1 MTLRYLQYMNTYL
14 NDLTEEERLAELL
27 DINRALDEMSI
38 IAVTD
43 QRGVIRYANDRFCE
57 ISGYSREELM
67 GVTHAILNSD
77 YHDGSFWKDF
87 WGTIA
92 KGKVWR
98 GDILNRAKNGRSY
111 WVDTTIVPFVDKDG
125 KVYKYL
131 AIRNEI
137 TEKKLLQLAL
147 NRLVDLA
154 SEKPDKSYFID
165 IVKTLCEV
173 LEVSSVSLS
182 GLEDDEVELIACWNQ
197 EGVCSPED
205 ISRLSEVVENSLAV
219 GQDHFHLSDLNDV
232 LPDYPYC
239 MGTILRDDKGE
250 AIATLMI
257 ADDRP
262 FKRVETF
269 ERIIGLYGKRVEIE
283 LKRRQTLRALKE
295 SEERMKAV
303 VSSAADGIII
313 IDEEEQIESLN
324 PAACEIFG
332 LKKEGNINLKIS
344 QLLPRIDIEDCRHCQ
359 DEGADR
365 GHETIGLHR
374 DGSDLPLYYTCS
386 TFELK
391 GQTFFTLFVRN
402 LTEQKLA
409 EQKLK
414 NAEDELYVQTL
425 FTQRLSALAA
435 MAGGIA
441 HELNQPLSSI
451 RVYAQMVNNFA
462 ARPDNIKP
470 EKISQTMDKVINQVD
485 RAAKIINHMRQFS
498 SDKSDQDH
506 DAKVLSLKSIVD
518 ESLDL
523 IGQQLKNNGITLINE
538 VDETHMVKVNQ
549 TRLEQVLINLI
560 SNAKDSINEKKFEVG
575 EDKTIQLISTLSG
588 DKLELEVIDSGTGI
602 KAEVKERLFEPFVTS
617 KAPGSGTGLGLSI
630 CLGILRDYKASI
642 ELEDTGSYGTRFKL
656 IFPRV

>member
-43 QRGVIRYANDRFCE
+43 RRGVIRYANDRFCE
-57 ISGYSREELM
+57 ISGYSRDELM
-67 GVTHAILNSD
+67 GKTHAILNSD
-77 YHDGSFWKDF
+77 YHNGAFWKNF
-87 WGTIA
+87 WGTIT
-92 KGKVWR
+92 KGNVWR

-125 KVYKYL
+125 HVYKYL

-154 SEKPDKSYFID
+154 SEKPDKGYFVD
-165 IVKTLCEV
+165 IAKTLCEV
-173 LEVSSVSLS
+173 LEVRSVSLS
-182 GLEDDEVELIACWNQ
+182 GFEDDEVELIACWNQ
-197 EGVCSPED
+197 QGLCSPED
-205 ISRLSEVVENSLAV
+205 ISRLSEVVENSLSDE
-219 GQDHFHLSDLNDV
+219 DHFNLSDIDDV
-232 LPDYPYC
+232 LPNSPFC
-239 MGTILRDDKGE
+239 MGTILRDDKGK

-262 FKRVETF
+262 FKRAETYQ
-269 ERIIGLYGKRVEIE
+269 RIIGLYGKRVEIE
-283 LKRRQTLRALKE
+283 LKRRQTLRELKE

-313 IDEEEQIESLN
+313 IDENETIESLN
-324 PAACEIFG
+324 PSACEIFG
-332 LKKEGNINLKIS
+332 LKQDGHVELKIS

-359 DEGADR
+359 DQGGDR

-374 DGSDLPLYYTCS
+374 DGSDLPLYFTCS

-470 EKISQTMDKVINQVD
+470 EKISQTMDKVMAQVD

-506 DAKVLSLKSIVD
+506 DAKILKLKEIVD
-518 ESLDL
+518 NSLDL

-538 VDETHMVKVNQ
+538 IAEDHKVSVNQ

-560 SNAKDSINEKKFEVG
+560 SNSKDSINEKKFEIG
-575 EDKTIQLISTLSG
+575 EDKTIQLISTLSD
-588 DKLELEVIDSGTGI
+588 DKLELEIIDSGTGI
-602 KAEVKERLFEPFVTS
+602 KEEVRERLFEPFVTS

-642 ELEDTGSYGTRFKL
+642 ELADTGSYGTRFKL